1 MTLEFNT
8 GNCVTMKLTDK
19 FKKVEPVFPINCDGM
34 LRRRFANADA
44 EIAPD
49 DSITEEAL
57 KKAKKEKDE

>member
-8 GNCVTMKLTDK
+8 GNCVTMKLTRK
-19 FKKVEPVFPINCDGM
+19 VKKIEPVFPINWDGM
-34 LRRRFANADA
+34 LRHRFANADA

>member
-1 MTLEFNT
+1 
-8 GNCVTMKLTDK
+8 MKLT
-19 FKKVEPVFPINCDGM
+19 KKVNKIEPVFPINWDGM
-34 LRRRFANADA
+34 LRHRFANADA

>member
-19 FKKVEPVFPINCDGM
+19 FKKVEPVFPINWDGM